1 MTFKHL
7 QREHRSIARYHH
19 QQSTMSIWNFGQRIH
34 IMTYRKIELGDQV
47 LAIAGEHQD
56 AEVLDDVDAMIPP
69 VPPTPLIVVA
79 QLSTLQA
86 YKRTHI

>member
-1 MTFKHL
+1 
-7 QREHRSIARYHH
+7 
-19 QQSTMSIWNFGQRIH
+19 
-34 IMTYRKIELGDQV
+34 MTYRKTELGDQV

-86 YKRTHI
+86 YKSQWTT

>member
-1 MTFKHL
+1 MHSYDL
-7 QREHRSIARYHH
+7 QAFAARASQHRPLPS
-19 QQSTMSIWNFGQRIH
+19 STMSIWNFGQRIH
-34 IMTYRKIELGDQV
+34 IMTYRKTELGDQV

-56 AEVLDDVDAMIPP
+56 AKVLDDVDAIPP

>member
-1 MTFKHL
+1 MTNWK
-7 QREHRSIARYHH
+7 
-19 QQSTMSIWNFGQRIH
+19 T
-34 IMTYRKIELGDQV
+34 ELGDQV

-86 YKRTHI
+86 YKSQWTT

>member
-1 MTFKHL
+1 MIYWKT
-7 QREHRSIARYHH
+7 
-19 QQSTMSIWNFGQRIH
+19 
-34 IMTYRKIELGDQV
+34 ELGDQV

-56 AEVLDDVDAMIPP
+56 AEVLDDVNAMIPP

-86 YKRTHI
+86 YKSQWTT

>member
-1 MTFKHL
+1 
-7 QREHRSIARYHH
+7 
-19 QQSTMSIWNFGQRIH
+19 
-34 IMTYRKIELGDQV
+34 MTYRKTELGDQV

-56 AEVLDDVDAMIPP
+56 AEVLDKVDAIPP

-86 YKRTHI
+86 YK